1 MSATLA
7 IESFGKSNL
16 RERSQLLEGVNA
28 GESVIKLLSTADYAP
43 GDILYVGT
51 LSLECCERA
60 VIASVDSAQ
69 QITLTNQ
76 IKFDHGAYDP
86 VCSVLGDTIRIYR
99 APADG
104 NNPPAE
110 GMYVALAARSIDSEQ
125 LSTYYRDPAGSA
137 DFWYRFTYT
146 NLTSGAETSLAASR
160 AVRGQAF
167 GAYCSLREIREEASA
182 LNARSLPDTTVE
194 QCRTNAQSEIN
205 AALKNVYGAKVP
217 FAPVPDLIRTLTIQ
231 LAAGLLYQVRYPG
244 RESLW
249 EGRLK
254 DARTVLKQL
263 QTRDV
268 VIGGDD
274 GSTLATGRLS
284 FYPDVT
290 APRAFKRGMR
300 F

>member
-1 MSATLA
+1 MRLVSSAGFVPGA
-7 IESFGKSNL
+7 VIYIGKL
-16 RERSQLLEGVNA
+16 GVEG
-28 GESVIKLLSTADYAP
+28 
-43 GDILYVGT
+43 
-51 LSLECCERA
+51 CERA
-60 VIASVDSAQ
+60 QVASVAADGHVGLSAP
-69 QITLTNQ
+69 L
-76 IKFDHGAYDP
+76 KGAHGAYSD
-86 VCSVLGDTIRIYR
+86 VTAVLGDRIKIYR
-99 APADG
+99 AAYVDGTAPATGDFT
-104 NNPPAE
+104 E
-110 GMYVALAARSIDSEQ
+110 LATRSIDADH
-125 LSTYYRDPAGSA
+125 LSTYYRDPNGSDA
-137 DFWYRFTYT
+137 YWYRLIYY
-146 NLTSGAETSLAASR
+146 NETTGDATALESS
-160 AVRGQAF
+160 VIIRGSEH

-217 FAPVPDLIRTLTIQ
+217 FDPVPDLIRTLTIQ

-254 DARTVLKQL
+254 DARAVLKQL